1 MKKKNGYK
9 IVRWTNCPPTT
20 GDVIPNDIVGD
31 LCSVLHVETADRP
44 GLIVGIVKVLGDLS
58 INVESAEIDTEVSVH
73 V

>member
-1 MKKKNGYK
+1 MD
-9 IVRWTNCPPTT
+9 CPPKT
-20 GDVIPNDIVGD
+20 GDVFPNDAVCD
-31 LCSVLHVETADRP
+31 VCSVLHVVTADRP